1 MAKDFLIRDE
11 FIKEAKI
18 SEKVFKEWEPFN
30 IIKPTGLTEDNIPF
44 YKPRA
49 VDQANH
55 VKKLLEMG
63 YPLEDIQKI
72 LRKVGMPDKSNKEN
86 KKSGELR
93 KHLTIGGLAERVGV
107 SIRTIK
113 HWEDKGII
121 EADMRSEGGF
131 RLFSQAY
138 VYLCKLIKDLQLF
151 GYTLEEIK
159 MGSDHFR
166 DFLAI
171 EEDINTYSTGETAN
185 KLDSML
191 LAIEQLTGK
200 MNLLK
205 KGISR
210 WEELINRKKKEINAL
225 KRRNQKREKPEKKGE
240 EKKIKGEDH
249 E

>member
-18 SEKVFKEWEPFN
+18 SEKVFKEWETFN

-44 YKPRA
+44 YKSRA
-49 VDQANH
+49 VDRANH

-72 LRKVGMPDKSNKEN
+72 LKKVGLPDKNNKGNE
-86 KKSGELR
+86 KLRELR

-138 VYLCKLIKDLQLF
+138 VYLCELIKDLQLF

-159 MGSDHFR
+159 TGSDHFR

-171 EEDINTYSTGETAN
+171 EEDINAYSTGETAN
-185 KLDSML
+185 KLGGML
-191 LAIEQLTGK
+191 LAIEQLRGK

-240 EKKIKGEDH
+240 EKRIKGGDH